1 MGVVPVEAGDGL
13 RARLLAGVERI
24 RPILAAQC
32 EAEEQQAR
40 LSRASADALYDAGVL
55 HMKAPRVLGGEEAD
69 LVTQYEV
76 IEAVSRINPAAG
88 WCTMT
93 GATSIAIPGAFLS
106 NEGVATMFGEGRMP
120 RAALVVMPSGRAVP
134 VEGGFRL
141 TGRWAFASGVHHAEW
156 VAVHALVTVDDD
168 APPILHMLVFS
179 ATAVEL
185 HDNWQVLGLRGTGSC
200 DVSVNDLFVP
210 AAMAWNVPGQPPQR
224 GGPLYRLGIPAFVA
238 YEHAAFATGLARR
251 ALDTLTETAISKK
264 RGYGPGA
271 VSLADRAA
279 VQRLIGHSELRLRA
293 ARGLA
298 LDVNA
303 RVMEVVERDNS
314 VPSQL
319 ALETRAAAVYCTEIA
334 VDIISQAFRYSGAA
348 AIYEQSIMQR
358 CLRDITVAAQHLMVS
373 DVAYEL
379 LGKTYLAFEDINPMA

>member
-1 MGVVPVEAGDGL
+1 
-13 RARLLAGVERI
+13 
-24 RPILAAQC
+24 
-32 EAEEQQAR
+32 
-40 LSRASADALYDAGVL
+40 
-55 HMKAPRVLGGEEAD
+55 
-69 LVTQYEV
+69 
-76 IEAVSRINPAAG
+76 
-88 WCTMT
+88 
-93 GATSIAIPGAFLS
+93 
-106 NEGVATMFGEGRMP
+106 
-120 RAALVVMPSGRAVP
+120 
-134 VEGGFRL
+134 
-141 TGRWAFASGVHHAEW
+141 VHHAEW
-156 VAVHALVTVDDD
+156 VAVHALVMVDDD
-168 APPILHMLVFS
+168 APPILHMLVFP

-200 DVSVNDLFVP
+200 DISVNDLFVP

-251 ALDTLTETAISKK
+251 ALDALTETAISKK

-379 LGKTYLAFEDINPMA
+379 LGKTYLAFEGINPMA